1 MLAKDLQAFFR
12 SLNGGWMDLEKTVDT
27 YKSGDPNVE
36 ITGIAV
42 SWMST
47 SEALARAQ
55 ELGCNVF
62 VTHEP
67 TYYNHRDDP
76 DSPIFE
82 LAGAR
87 DKRAFVEETG
97 LTIIRCHDL
106 WDQVPEMGIPDAW
119 GEALGLGR
127 AVAGAGYYRV
137 YDVTG
142 RTAGDVALQVAA
154 NSAAFGQEAVQLIG
168 DPDIPVTR
176 VAIGTGAITPL
187 FAYVANFDV
196 DLAICTDDGFTY
208 WQHGAYAMDAGL
220 PVIIVNHA
228 SSEEPGMIRLA
239 NTIQAQF
246 PFVPVHFIPR
256 GCVYRLVEGVDS
268 SLRSK
273 TDVSSG

>member
-1 MLAKDLQAFFR
+1 MLAQDLQAFFR
-12 SLNGGWMDLEKTVDT
+12 SLDGGWMDLENTVDT
-27 YKSGDPNVE
+27 YKSSDPGAE

-47 SEALARAQ
+47 REALARAQ
-55 ELGCNVF
+55 ALGCNVF

-76 DSPIFE
+76 DSSIFE

-87 DKRAFVEETG
+87 DKRAFVEAAG

-106 WDQVPEMGIPDAW
+106 WDQVLEVGIPDAW
-119 GEALGLGR
+119 GEALGLGQ
-127 AVAGAGYYRV
+127 AVTGEGYYRV

-142 RTAGDVALQVAA
+142 RTAGDVARQVAIKA
-154 NSAAFGQEAVQLIG
+154 SAFGQEAVQLIG
-168 DPDIPVTR
+168 DPEEPVTR

-187 FAYVANFDV
+187 FDYIADFDV

-228 SSEEPGMIRLA
+228 TSEEPGMMRLA
-239 NTIQAQF
+239 KCIQAQF
-246 PFVPVHFIPR
+246 PLVSVHFIPR
-256 GCVYRLVEGVDS
+256 GCVYRMIGAEGSD
-268 SLRSK
+268 
-273 TDVSSG
+273 GG